1 MARKKKVARGRKPG
15 QAAVGIESLMAAVYK
30 HHKAGG
36 SMSSIARELGVTPAA
51 ISLRLKY
58 LRDNGVK
65 VPEFARGRGKASIS
79 STIATAKALAK
90 KYAKA

>member
-1 MARKKKVARGRKPG
+1 MARKKKVVRGRKPG
-15 QAAVGIESLMAAVYK
+15 QVAVSIDSLMSAVYK

-65 VPEFARGRGKASIS
+65 VPTFARGRGKGSIS
-79 STIATAKALAK
+79 SAIEQAKALAK